1 MRIQTLFTA
10 VLLTPVLLF
19 AEAEL
24 PEYEEFSPEWF
35 YAMGFVDAKPSLARR
50 GLERFFQRDWD
61 GAEGLSVGS
70 GVRVSD
76 QRLARGSIEFAR
88 AADFLV
94 DGSED
99 SARAAFLRCVDF
111 ASSAAALAED
121 ESQHLRSTVLQARC
135 LALVPDRGGAARVLA
150 GSTRGMDDPADV
162 AEFSFGAGRLLE
174 DMGRND
180 SALLLYRKAW
190 NAQKRGS
197 YAVPSLEAQISV
209 LLASNRSAEVF
220 PLLEEGRRLFPTDT
234 GLQIR
239 LRIAEGRAF
248 IGQGDTVR
256 GEFRWKVLTNAF
268 ANKQGEII
276 PDSVEAAEI
285 YWRLGT
291 LAAQKAAQHT
301 FLDST
306 LVARRAAHAQRR
318 ELMETS
324 FGYYRQAVACYS
336 FPWTP
341 LALRDIAGVIERYAM
356 DVASQRIDFAS
367 DTDRVAQEV
376 IVQKKLPGLFRTAA
390 ATYRSQI
397 RLAQATGDGMG
408 IGLQSG
414 RGLARSWWHSVVARR
429 NAADLLKASPRPA
442 ADPIGLAWYER
453 VVDSAVNTEIA
464 TARRTATEGL
474 SDLVVLGQTRWPEID
489 SLRAFLGPEEA
500 QRIEMEGVAKASTQ
514 EVISLIEQ
522 ERPTTA
528 IQWTWRAFEARRL
541 ARNTATDV
549 RLLKARLNGL

>member
-1 MRIQTLFTA
+1 MRIQILSF
-10 VLLTPVLLF
+10 VLVLTPSLLL
-19 AEAEL
+19 AETSI
-24 PEYEEFSPEWF
+24 PEYEEFTPEWF
-35 YAMGFVDAKPSLARR
+35 YAMSFVDAKPSLARR
-50 GLERFFQRDWD
+50 GLERFFQRDWN

-76 QRLARGSIEFAR
+76 QRLARGAIEFAR
-88 AADFLV
+88 AAEYLV
-94 DGSED
+94 DGAED
-99 SARAAFLRCVDF
+99 SARKSFLHCADF
-111 ASSAAALAED
+111 ASSAADLAED
-121 ESQHLRSTVLQARC
+121 VSQHLRSTVLQARC

-150 GSTRGMDDPADV
+150 SSTRGMDDPADI
-162 AEFSFGAGRLLE
+162 AEYSFGAGRLLE

-190 NAQKRGS
+190 NAQKRGT
-197 YAVPSLEAQISV
+197 YAAPALEAQISV
-209 LLASNRSAEVF
+209 LLASGRFSDVF
-220 PLLEEGRRLFPTDT
+220 PLLEEGRRLFPLDT

-248 IGQGDTVR
+248 IGQGDTAR

-285 YWRLGT
+285 YWRLGNLT
-291 LAAQKAAQHT
+291 AGKAAQHT

-306 LVARRAAHAQRR
+306 LLSRRAAHAQRR

-324 FGYYRQAVACYS
+324 FGYYRQAVACYV

-356 DVASQRIDFAS
+356 DVATQRIDFSS

-376 IVQKKLPGLFRTAA
+376 IVQKKLPGLFRSAA
-390 ATYRSQI
+390 GTYRRQI

-414 RGLARSWWHSVVARR
+414 RGLARSWWNSVVARR
-429 NAADLLKASPRPA
+429 TAAELLEASPRPH
-442 ADPIGLAWYER
+442 ADSLGLAWYER
-453 VVDSAVNTEIA
+453 VVDSAVQTELS
-464 TARRTATEGL
+464 TGRRTAAEGL
-474 SDLVVLGQTRWPEID
+474 ADLVVLGQTRWPEVD

-500 QRIEMEGVAKASTQ
+500 LRIEKEGVAKASTQ
-514 EVISLIEQ
+514 EVVSLIEQ
-522 ERPTTA
+522 ETPTTA
-528 IQWTWRAFEARRL
+528 LQWTWRAFEARRL
-541 ARNTATDV
+541 ARNTAVDI
-549 RLLKARLNGL
+549 RLLKARLNGQ